1 MSDDTVQ
8 PDGYAHL
15 TSNNISGAASNVK
28 TTVPLDSKG
37 DERRDMVVVNRTDF
51 RTDLPLP
58 PRSENHLS
66 NSLAEQPGLKESAQ
80 GGLPRAGQ
88 ENEIAS
94 TGLGSSSIPPQTP
107 QKPSQSK
114 RTGEIPELSS
124 SGPESPPTVTP
135 AQGVAGQLSPKTPSR
150 PVSRSGVKGNERN
163 GSISSSRRSKTKEKD
178 TPVRANL
185 PTSPPAASKIP
196 ERKKG
201 RGIPRLLSFLNCCS
215 APEDANPI
223 DSDNQISPPRKT
235 NKLQPSQGRQATPTR
250 KPDASAAESSTAES
264 KEMSDEKIGGPPYS
278 DIKAAELPKI
288 QDREPESSSASQ
300 PPTSASQDSKDSK
313 REEKSPIRQ
322 SPVPTD
328 QEPIVSSTNMIIPP
342 EEETS
347 YGQANAPGTA
357 SPIPLEPST
366 TTTPPAESVINDRTR
381 EQEEKDKDIEMVD
394 APPEEPVD
402 DGSMQMA
409 DSNQAL
415 PPPPPLAPQIDQGSS
430 SVGANRSSVTSANAL
445 NERQTWLLPPVRPE
459 FYGKKCLVLDLDE
472 TLVHA
477 SFKVWNHT

>member
-1 MSDDTVQ
+1 MQ

-80 GGLPRAGQ
+80 GGLSRAGQ

-185 PTSPPAASKIP
+185 PTSPPAANKIP

-394 APPEEPVD
+394 APSEEPVD